1 MICLT
6 FHCGRPSLV
15 NISSITRDRPAGKYS
30 KYSSFTQI
38 PRVRFRETK
47 CVIIMDLLVSS
58 RLLAFENYL
67 LYCSMFIR
75 HVSKPSQG
83 MVQACAPRGYTV
95 SNSTPHWPHTCC
107 SSQPG
112 PSCTITTCA
121 NYCHVS
127 RVPGTR
133 SRPRGWSPSR
143 TAPPRPSA
151 AGCIRPRPS
160 PGPSCCARSSSR
172 RPRGRCRT

>member
-1 MICLT
+1 
-6 FHCGRPSLV
+6 
-15 NISSITRDRPAGKYS
+15 
-30 KYSSFTQI
+30 
-38 PRVRFRETK
+38 
-47 CVIIMDLLVSS
+47 
-58 RLLAFENYL
+58 
-67 LYCSMFIR
+67 MFIR

-83 MVQACAPRGYTV
+83 MVQECAPRGYTV

-112 PSCTITTCA
+112 PSCTSTTCT

-151 AGCIRPRPS
+151 AGCSRPRPS
-160 PGPSCCARSSSR
+160 PGPRSCGPAS
-172 RPRGRCRT
+172 RGRCRCRGGGTINRMLLLARYLQRPVVGAVPHQLHAVVDGDVLLEAAAVEHAALVTAPARGVQGDGERPHLTNHSSPHS